1 MFLLN
6 RPILSLAVG
15 NLLHSDLKNDSEIF
29 YVSEMQ
35 TFKFVIIWM
44 DRGRISVA
52 FDSIKRY
59 QNFYKILSKA
69 SIFVLI

>member
-52 FDSIKRY
+52 FE
-59 QNFYKILSKA
+59 IL
-69 SIFVLI
+69 IV